1 MVIVGKRPLSL
12 ICSMTGGLLQC
23 QRLLFGR
30 SCVRHLGVTSR
41 LLQKNF
47 YEVLGLDNDASSSD
61 IKNAY
66 YQLSKKYHPDVCD
79 DQESIQKFHEVSQ
92 AYDVLGD
99 PRKRRNYDKGSVVYG
114 ANREDDERVKY
125 RYEGE
130 DFMKNRTGL
139 KDTYSGVGAHCSIRS
154 RRTSDRNRSMDNLM
168 MGARRDSFDSEQANI
183 RHRNFL
189 DDKHN
194 LKERRAANQRAT
206 RTSSAGS
213 TASPPKSDGG
223 GYSAGGGGGG
233 GGGGGSPLKLVALLA
248 ILFAIM
254 KMVNG

>member
-1 MVIVGKRPLSL
+1 
-12 ICSMTGGLLQC
+12 
-23 QRLLFGR
+23 
-30 SCVRHLGVTSR
+30 VTSR

-130 DFMKNRTGL
+130 DFM
-139 KDTYSGVGAHCSIRS
+139 
-154 RRTSDRNRSMDNLM
+154 
-168 MGARRDSFDSEQANI
+168 MGARRNNFDNEQANI
-183 RHRNFL
+183 KHRNFL

-213 TASPPKSDGG
+213 SGHASSPPTSNG
-223 GYSAGGGGGG
+223 GYGAGGGSGGG
-233 GGGGGSPLKLVALLA
+233 GFPFRLVVLLA
-248 ILFAIM
+248 ILLAIT
-254 KMVNG
+254 KMVSG